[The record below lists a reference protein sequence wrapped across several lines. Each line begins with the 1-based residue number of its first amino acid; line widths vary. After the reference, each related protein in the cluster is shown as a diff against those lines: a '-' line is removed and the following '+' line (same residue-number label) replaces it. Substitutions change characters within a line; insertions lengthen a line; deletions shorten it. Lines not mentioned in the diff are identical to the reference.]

1 MNVASRTLTGLLG
14 ATVGAGIFL
23 VGTST
28 GTAAAEDRIAIKRE
42 DSYREVLA
50 VDDRDDDDDE
60 TTRSRS
66 GPENGT
72 SRGDGT
78 GVSRS
83 RRDGTNSRMTGV
95 SRDRDNSR
103 RDLTRDW
110 TRDGG
115 DKTRD
120 FSRNLTN
127 DRSRNDTR

>member
-1 MNVASRTLTGLLG
+1 MNVVSRTLTGLLG
-14 ATVGAGIFL
+14 ATVGAGMFL

-42 DSYREVLA
+42 DSYREVVA

-60 TTRSRS
+60 STRSRS

-78 GVSRS
+78 GVSFS

-103 RDLTRDW
+103 RDLTKDW

-127 DRSRNDTR
+127 DKSRNDTR